1 MAERPGARPAG
12 MYYFNLLPTWEKVSP
27 GEMVDPAKTADARQW
42 QLKGFTNSDC
52 LAALRQGYDPAD
64 KDECEWPVEIRLTN
78 KGQPYANSPAAGTDD
93 FVALLDYIWQS
104 AGRTVDAILDG
115 DFAVR
120 PYKAGRE
127 MPCPYCPFDA
137 VCRFS
142 LEFNPYRTIQRCG
155 STKKALEMI
164 GTWPNDATS

>member
-1 MAERPGARPAG
+1 
-12 MYYFNLLPTWEKVSP
+12 MYYFNLLPTWQKVAP
-27 GEMVDPAKTADARQW
+27 GDLVDPAKTADARQW

-52 LAALRQGYDPAD
+52 LAAFRQGYDEAGASD
-64 KDECEWPVEIRLTN
+64 GEWPMEIRLTN
-78 KGQPYANSPAAGTDD
+78 KGQPYATSPAADTGD
-93 FVALLDYIWQS
+93 FLRLLEFIWQQ
-104 AGRTVDAILDG
+104 AGATVDAILDG

-142 LEFNPYRTIQRCG
+142 PEFNPYRTIRRC
-155 STKKALEMI
+155 SNTRQALEMM
-164 GTWPNDATS
+164 GTWANDDTR